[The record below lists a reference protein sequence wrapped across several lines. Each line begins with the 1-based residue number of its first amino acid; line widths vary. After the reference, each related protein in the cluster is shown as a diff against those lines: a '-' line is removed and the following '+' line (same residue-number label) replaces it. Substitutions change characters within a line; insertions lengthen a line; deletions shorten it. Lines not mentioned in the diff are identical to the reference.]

1 MNSKHSYAIYFTP
14 QHIFAEIIQI
24 FHFCQVGFCKWLKS
38 SMGILLDEK
47 NIVNQDENTYS
58 KLFSIVIKPGKSFI
72 RHVIYDLEKG
82 IVI

>member
-1 MNSKHSYAIYFTP
+1 MNSKHSYAIYFTL

-47 NIVNQDENTYS
+47 NIVNQDENKYS
-58 KLFSIVIKPGKSFI
+58 KMFQIVTKPGRSTI
-72 RHVIYDLEKG
+72 GHVICHRIKG
-82 IVI
+82 IVN